1 MGSPPSTAE
10 IQQKQQQHHQNRCRE
25 VWASSSTANIQPT
38 NPQITSHE
46 PGSFKLVVSK
56 KDPWDSQSKT
66 ANAPGDPSWNLRRTG
81 NPSWNLLRG
90 AKASC
95 AQVARLP
102 SKLQGYQVTIS
113 IIAFMRPKIQPP
125 TRCLTGPP
133 TRCFTGSNP
142 ISFASQQAV
151 QITNYI
157 VLHQVTAWMKSNI
170 DRSSSMGG
178 VVWTKIR
185 FHQILFLSIIDSD
198 HRCSN

>member
-10 IQQKQQQHHQNRCRE
+10 IQQQQQQHHQNRCRE
-25 VWASSSTANIQPT
+25 VWASSSTADIRPT

-56 KDPWDSQSKT
+56 KGPWDSQSKT

-102 SKLQGYQVTIS
+102 SKLQGYQIATS

-133 TRCFTGSNP
+133 TRRSLDP
-142 ISFASQQAV
+142 IQSHSLHSKLSRLPTTSYYTKSQHEWSQ
-151 QITNYI
+151 TSTD
-157 VLHQVTAWMKSNI
+157 LHLWEA
-170 DRSSSMGG
+170 
-178 VVWTKIR
+178 
-185 FHQILFLSIIDSD
+185 
-198 HRCSN
+198 